1 MTVIFIFCFLVL
13 LIYLA
18 FKTKPPVRIE
28 SKHIDY
34 EIRKKEQIAKA
45 FEQEEVETNSLISTI
60 LESKQNHIDD
70 SIIDVTDQVYPLE
83 VKINSPISAI
93 LESKENHVDDSIID
107 VSNQLYLQESFNNLK
122 KYSKG
127 VPFWSHQY
135 VYSYAE
141 INQANNEQKL
151 FYRVF
156 KSNFLSEH
164 FFDLEGNTNYA
175 FLLLFDLLSKF
186 DKDISKLEF
195 HLKNLGQH
203 YPKTKSYAIS
213 FLLKKMELEGYSED
227 IFRVMEENE
236 HYVSNYWKLGYKYRD
251 KLQLSDYE
259 IKLLNNLVDTN
270 NKFNSIEF
278 CAVQIISLVLNCKY
292 YLEEYYKKNNIGFE
306 NIINEIAHQEVSSR
320 YKFKEDTS
328 NFKSVLASFNST
340 VYQCLYKTCENA
352 LRDYLKVG
360 RKTDL
365 SWYLHSESSKVIFK
379 AKVLDIVEPFLE
391 KNLSELGAMDL
402 ESEIEINNYSRYR
415 YKNELFF
422 LFDSFSMENLYSFE
436 EEIEKLVLRNKGNP
450 YIENIYFES
459 SKFMVKYDASFSL
472 KHYVKYLYLD
482 LQSTTFDNKKLSTTI
497 QKSLFKTNEQLHD
510 FEQIV
515 SGLIKDKDLDK
526 ALLAVPK
533 IYEVKRKKIQL
544 DKTTIKEVQ
553 QQHSGTVDLLNEYL
567 SDEYEDEN
575 NSIQS
580 QEVSNDEIKIEI
592 TQKKEESPRS
602 MFLSEL
608 SLNPIHIS
616 ILELFLKNNF
626 SIPQIEIEEFA
637 KSKGVFKN
645 QIIESINETCYEV
658 LDDVLIEEED
668 DYYTIIPEYFHEI
681 LVK

>member
-1 MTVIFIFCFLVL
+1 
-13 LIYLA
+13 
-18 FKTKPPVRIE
+18 
-28 SKHIDY
+28 
-34 EIRKKEQIAKA
+34 
-45 FEQEEVETNSLISTI
+45 
-60 LESKQNHIDD
+60 
-70 SIIDVTDQVYPLE
+70 
-83 VKINSPISAI
+83 
-93 LESKENHVDDSIID
+93 
-107 VSNQLYLQESFNNLK
+107 
-122 KYSKG
+122 
-127 VPFWSHQY
+127 
-135 VYSYAE
+135 
-141 INQANNEQKL
+141 
-151 FYRVF
+151 
-156 KSNFLSEH
+156 
-164 FFDLEGNTNYA
+164 
-175 FLLLFDLLSKF
+175 
-186 DKDISKLEF
+186 
-195 HLKNLGQH
+195 
-203 YPKTKSYAIS
+203 
-213 FLLKKMELEGYSED
+213 
-227 IFRVMEENE
+227 
-236 HYVSNYWKLGYKYRD
+236 
-251 KLQLSDYE
+251 
-259 IKLLNNLVDTN
+259 
-270 NKFNSIEF
+270 
-278 CAVQIISLVLNCKY
+278 
-292 YLEEYYKKNNIGFE
+292 
-306 NIINEIAHQEVSSR
+306 
-320 YKFKEDTS
+320 
-328 NFKSVLASFNST
+328 
-340 VYQCLYKTCENA
+340 
-352 LRDYLKVG
+352 
-360 RKTDL
+360 
-365 SWYLHSESSKVIFK
+365 
-379 AKVLDIVEPFLE
+379 
-391 KNLSELGAMDL
+391 MDL